1 LKLQLCGTETSSTG
15 LKFLNRWKN
24 KNKKHSTQV
33 LDSTCEEEEEE
44 EKLFG
49 VKYICYTYLYRKDQ
63 AFFAE
68 SCQPQKKSPMQA
80 SRVFEPEKQ
89 SFILTESQSW
99 LQPQF
104 QKPQQQV
111 LVIVR
116 NFDNSLFFKC
126 YLLREQ

>member
-44 EKLFG
+44 KLFG
-49 VKYICYTYLYRKDQ
+49 VKYICYTYSYRKDQ

-89 SFILTESQSW
+89 SFISTESLSW
-99 LQPQF
+99 LQLQF
-104 QKPQQQV
+104 QKPQLQV
-111 LVIVR
+111 LVI
-116 NFDNSLFFKC
+116 DNSLLLKVL
-126 YLLREQ
+126 YLREQ